1 MSSRRPAVLAV
12 DSGATKIDA
21 ALIGADGRVIAAV
34 RGRGT
39 SFSPED
45 HDQSVEALLRVL
57 GAVAGTDGDAPSGP
71 LADVAVFCI
80 AGADLPVDDRRLT
93 RAMRGL
99 GMADEVILRNDTFA
113 VLRAG
118 TDRQWGVGVVCGT
131 GLNCA
136 AVSPS
141 GRTVRYAALG
151 QISGDEGGG
160 GWMGEMALATA
171 VRSRDGRG
179 PKSALERAVPEH
191 FGLRAPL
198 AVTEA
203 IHTGKVEKRR
213 LTQLPP
219 LVMRCAA
226 EGDAP
231 SLALVE
237 HLADEV
243 AGMVQSAIRRLRM
256 TQLDVDVALGGGIL
270 RGRDPNFMN
279 RVTAGILSVAPKA
292 RMRPLTGPPVVGS
305 ALLGLDRLG
314 ASNGAYA
321 KVRKT
326 LTDERLAGDGR
337 V

>member
-1 MSSRRPAVLAV
+1 MSSRRATVLAV

-45 HDQSVEALLRVL
+45 HDGSVEALVRVL
-57 GAVAGTDGDAPSGP
+57 QEVAGAAGGP
-71 LADVAVFCI
+71 RADVGVFCI
-80 AGADLPVDDRRLT
+80 AGDDLPVDDRRLT
-93 RAMRGL
+93 KAMRGL
-99 GMADEVILRNDTFA
+99 GVADEVIVRNDTFA

-179 PKSALERAVPEH
+179 PKSILERAVPEH

-203 IHTGKVEKRR
+203 IHTGKVDKRR

-231 SLALVE
+231 SRALVE

-243 AGMVQSAIRRLRM
+243 AGMVRSAIRRLRM
-256 TQLDVDVALGGGIL
+256 TRLDVDVALGGGIL
-270 RGRDPNFMN
+270 RGGDPHFMEC
-279 RVTAGILSVAPKA
+279 VTAGILSVAPKA

-321 KVRKT
+321 KVREK

>member
-1 MSSRRPAVLAV
+1 MSSDRAAVLAI

-21 ALIGADGRVIAAV
+21 ALVGADGRVIAAI

-45 HDQSVEALLRVL
+45 HDRSVEALLRVL
-57 GAVAGTDGDAPSGP
+57 RELAGATDGAHPGP
-71 LADVAVFCI
+71 LAEVGAFCI
-80 AGADLPVDDRRLT
+80 AGDDLPTDDRRLT
-93 RAMRGL
+93 RAMRDL
-99 GMADEVILRNDTFA
+99 GVTGDVIVHNDTFA

-131 GLNCA
+131 GINCS
-136 AVSPS
+136 AVAPN
-141 GRTVRYAALG
+141 GRTVRFASLG

-179 PKSALERAVPEH
+179 PKSMLEQAVPDH
-191 FGLRAPL
+191 FGMRAPL

-203 IHTGKVEKRR
+203 IHTGRLEKRR

-219 LVMRCAA
+219 LVMHCAA

-243 AGMVQSAIRRLRM
+243 AGMVGSAVRRLRM
-256 TQLDVDVALGGGIL
+256 TRLDVDVALGGGIL
-270 RGRDPNFMN
+270 RSGDPLFMK
-279 RVTAGILSVAPKA
+279 RVSAGILSVAPKA
-292 RMRPLTGPPVVGS
+292 RMRPLTGPPVVGA

-314 ASNGAYA
+314 VSDGAYA
-321 KVRKT
+321 KVREA

>member
-1 MSSRRPAVLAV
+1 MSSRHAAVLAV

-45 HDQSVEALLRVL
+45 HAESVEALLRVL
-57 GAVAGTDGDAPSGP
+57 RELAGTTDGERPERI
-71 LADVAVFCI
+71 ADVGAFCI
-80 AGADLPVDDRRLT
+80 AGDDLPVDDRRLN
-93 RAMRGL
+93 RAMRDL
-99 GMADEVILRNDTFA
+99 GVADDVIVRNDTFA

-160 GWMGEMALATA
+160 GWLGEMALATA

-179 PKSALERAVPEH
+179 PKSQLERAVPEH
-191 FGLRAPL
+191 FGMRAPL

-203 IHTGKVEKRR
+203 IHTGRLEKYR

-226 EGDAP
+226 DGDSP

-243 AGMVQSAIRRLRM
+243 AGMVRSAVRRLRM
-256 TQLDVDVALGGGIL
+256 TRLDVDVALGGGIL
-270 RGRDPNFMN
+270 RSGNPQFMD
-279 RVTAGILSVAPKA
+279 RLSDGILSVAPKA
-292 RMRPLTGPPVVGS
+292 RLRPLSGPPVVGS
-305 ALLGLDRLG
+305 ALLGLDRLE
-314 ASNGAYA
+314 APKGAYG
-321 KVRKT
+321 KVRKM
-326 LTDERLAGDGR
+326 LTDERLAGNGR